1 MKHFYI
7 DNVKFNYTIEFDTQN
22 PSDNWKNTIP
32 LIEYFENLGITIPHY
47 CYHKDLSIAGN
58 CRMCLVEVKK
68 SPKPVVSCAM
78 NAKSTLSSEAVVFTN
93 SPLVKKARENIM
105 EFLLLNHPLDCPI
118 CDQGGE
124 CDLQDQSLFFG
135 ITKKRFYNFKRI
147 VTDKNIGSIVKTVM
161 TRCIHCTRCV
171 RFATEIAGIEDL
183 GTFGRGVETE
193 IGTYVKKIFKSELSG
208 NIIDI
213 CPVGALTSKPYPFV
227 GRSWELKKL
236 NSIDS
241 MDGFGLNIQVFLK
254 NNLIVKIL
262 PGFNKENTDT
272 NMQWI
277 SDKTRFAFDG
287 MNTHTRNVNKFI
299 LNNENKKE
307 ISSWKDVFK
316 KIILTI
322 YLFDHLEKHCLKI
335 NPFLL
340 VFEETVSLEILSIL
354 ILLEKKYSFF
364 NVRKS
369 SNFLKTTDF
378 EQDLKLNTAANSNK
392 LQLSNSCLLIG
403 TNPRYES
410 PYLNLKLKK
419 RFLKG
424 NFNVYSFNS
433 QKDLTF
439 PITFLGSNF
448 KKVKK
453 IIEGNNFLCETF
465 KKSKKLTT
473 IINDNL
479 LNRKDSKT
487 IINLINK
494 LDYFC
499 SKNNWNSYNLLNN
512 SLNSVG
518 VNSLNNFKKF
528 TKKDFNNSCGMFFI
542 NTGEKLTKSLNK
554 VIELNLLKYIIIDQ
568 IYNIILIDQNNK
580 NSLINFKKNL
590 NFFNYLYLPNN
601 NFFETFGSY
610 TNTEG
615 STKYST
621 KLVTSM
627 KNTKDDWQL
636 LRKLLSSLKNIEFTT
651 NNKYNNII
659 VYNCKSLFNFRNL
672 TNFLYL
678 NTKSLS
684 KISFYLNSKS
694 QNYKLTNK
702 NKNIQK
708 LKLFVTQITNWIED
722 FYLGGFDNY
731 CKDSEIMIKCSLDL
745 RKYTSTFFY

>member
-1 MKHFYI
+1 LKHFYI

-32 LIEYFENLGITIPHY
+32 LIEYFENLGYNHTSLF
-47 CYHKDLSIAGN
+47 YHKDLSIAGN

-78 NAKSTLSSEAVVFTN
+78 NAKSTLSSEAVVYTN

-183 GTFGRGVETE
+183 GTFGRGVDTE

-241 MDGFGLNIQVFLK
+241 MDGFGLNTQVFLK

-262 PGFNKENTDT
+262 PGFNKQNTDT
-272 NMQWI
+272 NVQWI

-299 LNNENKKE
+299 LNNKNKNE
-307 ISSWKDVFK
+307 ISAWKEVFK
-316 KIILTI
+316 KILLTI

-335 NPFLL
+335 NPFLI
-340 VFEETVSLEILSIL
+340 VFEETVSLEIISIL
-354 ILLEKKYSFF
+354 MLLEKKYSFF
-364 NVRKS
+364 NIRKS
-369 SNFLKTTDF
+369 TKSLNTVDF
-378 EQDLKLNTAANSNK
+378 EQDFQINTATNSAK
-392 LQLSNSCLLIG
+392 LQSSNSCLLIG

-424 NFNVYSFNS
+424 NFNVFSFNS

-448 KKVKK
+448 HKLKT

-465 KKSKKLTT
+465 KKSKNLIT
-473 IINDNL
+473 ILNDNL

-512 SLNSVG
+512 SLNSTG
-518 VNSLNNFKKF
+518 VNSLKNFKKF

-542 NTGEKLTKSLNK
+542 NTGTKVTKSLNK
-554 VIELNLLKYIIIDQ
+554 MVELNLLKYVIMDQ

-580 NSLINFKKNL
+580 NSLINVKKNL

-610 TNTEG
+610 MNTEG
-615 STKYST
+615 SVKYST

-636 LRKLLSSLKNIEFTT
+636 LRKLLSSLKNVEFTT
-651 NNKYNNII
+651 NHKYTNTI
-659 VYNCKSLFNFRNL
+659 VFNCKSLFNFRNL
-672 TNFLYL
+672 TNFLYF
-678 NTKSLS
+678 NSKSLS
-684 KISFYLNSKS
+684 KISFYLNKKS
-694 QNYKLTNK
+694 QNYKLINK
-702 NKNIQK
+702 NNEEK
-708 LKLFVTQITNWIED
+708 LKLFITQIYKWIED

-731 CKDSEIMIKCSLDL
+731 CKDSEIMIKCSMDL
-745 RKYTSTFFY
+745 RKHTSTFFY